1 MHIYLKAAAAQVNW
15 IAVGGKEHFEGL
27 GGLTCV
33 QCYCSCFKAAVVYA
47 SMLALKHSDLASE
60 QLTSILLFELK

>member
-1 MHIYLKAAAAQVNW
+1 M
-15 IAVGGKEHFEGL
+15 GGKEHFEGL

-60 QLTSILLFELK
+60 QLTNIILFERK